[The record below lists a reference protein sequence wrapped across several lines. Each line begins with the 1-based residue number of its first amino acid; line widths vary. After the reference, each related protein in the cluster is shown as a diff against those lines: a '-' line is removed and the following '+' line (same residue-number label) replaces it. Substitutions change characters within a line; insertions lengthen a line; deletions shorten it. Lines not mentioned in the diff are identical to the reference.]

1 MKILS
6 KCIGPVQS
14 HAQRDLW
21 LAIIGMETKERDLDS
36 YPNRLRMPWL
46 TRLIVVKS
54 QERTDF
60 KLRKRRVII
69 PQSMN
74 QKTSPRKKSA
84 LITSPFLE
92 LTEL

>member
-1 MKILS
+1 MKILL
-6 KCIGPVQS
+6 KCIEPVQS
-14 HAQRDLW
+14 HVQRNLW

-36 YPNRLRMPWL
+36 HPNELRMP

-60 KLRKRRVII
+60 KLRKRRLMT

-74 QKTSPRKKSA
+74 QKMSLRKKSA
-84 LITSPFLE
+84 SITSPLLE

>member
-14 HAQRDLW
+14 HVQRDLW
-21 LAIIGMETKERDLDS
+21 LAIIGMETNERDLDGH
-36 YPNRLRMPWL
+36 PNGLRMPWL
-46 TRLIVVKS
+46 THLIVVKS
-54 QERTDF
+54 QERTEF
-60 KLRKRRVII
+60 KLRKRRVMT

-74 QKTSPRKKSA
+74 QKMSLRMKSA
-84 LITSPFLE
+84 SITSPLLE

>member
-1 MKILS
+1 MKILL
-6 KCIGPVQS
+6 KCIEPVQS
-14 HAQRDLW
+14 HVQRNLW

-36 YPNRLRMPWL
+36 HPNELRMP

-60 KLRKRRVII
+60 KLTKRRVMT
-69 PQSMN
+69 PESMN
-74 QKTSPRKKSA
+74 QKMSLRKKSA
-84 LITSPFLE
+84 SITSPLLE

>member
-1 MKILS
+1 MKILL
-6 KCIGPVQS
+6 KCIEPVQS
-14 HAQRDLW
+14 HVQRNLW

-36 YPNRLRMPWL
+36 HPNELRMP

-60 KLRKRRVII
+60 KLTKRRVMTLE
-69 PQSMN
+69 SMN
-74 QKTSPRKKSA
+74 QKMSLRKKSA
-84 LITSPFLE
+84 SITSPLLE

>member
-21 LAIIGMETKERDLDS
+21 LAIIGTETKERDLDS
-36 YPNRLRMPWL
+36 HPNRLRMPWL

-69 PQSMN
+69 PPVNEPENEPEEEVSIDN
-74 QKTSPRKKSA
+74 QPTP
-84 LITSPFLE
+84 
-92 LTEL
+92 